1 MFGMTPTQA
10 APGGRIIKVGII
22 GCGMVT
28 QVVHVPSLNSLSHL
42 FQVTYLCDVSEDA
55 MKHSQLKVAGSC
67 RPNTTRSVEE
77 LCNATEVEL
86 VLIASNHAFHASH
99 AVLALQANKYVF
111 IEKPIA
117 LTLQDTDRII
127 AADEAAG
134 GARVFIG
141 YMRRYA
147 AAFVDAVKEVG
158 SIEQIRYA
166 RVRDII
172 GPNSVFMAQS
182 GTYPKTFNDYREA
195 DTEALRTKTLDDM
208 EQALQAELGIAVTKE
223 THMMWEML
231 SILGSHDLSAMREIM
246 GMPKGVIGFSP
257 CATVGSPFWSA
268 IFQYPNFAVAYE
280 SGVDQV
286 ARFDASIEIFGDTK
300 TVKVCI
306 DSPFIKGLPTTMVV
320 KETLRDGSYMESTTR
335 RTYEDPFML
344 ELKEVYQWVAEGKIP
359 KTTPSDAR
367 QDLEILGM
375 LMKAATAWKI

>member
-1 MFGMTPTQA
+1 MFGMKPTEA
-10 APGGRIIKVGII
+10 MPGGRIVRVGII

-28 QVVHVPSLNSLSHL
+28 QVVHVPCLNSLSHL
-42 FQVTYLCDVSEDA
+42 FQVTYLCDVSEEA
-55 MKHSQLKVAGSC
+55 MKHSMLKVAGSS
-67 RPNTTRSVEE
+67 RPKTTQSVEE
-77 LCNATEVEL
+77 LCNAPDVEL
-86 VLIASNHAFHASH
+86 VLIANNHAFHASA

-127 AADEAAG
+127 AADKAAG

-147 AAFVDAVKEVG
+147 AAFVDAVKEVA

-172 GPNSVFMAQS
+172 GPNSVFVAQS
-182 GTYPKTFNDYREA
+182 GTYPRTFNDYREA
-195 DTEALRTKTLDDM
+195 DSEALRTKIHDDM
-208 EQALQAELGIAVTKE
+208 EQALHAELGITVTKE
-223 THMMWEML
+223 TAMMWEML
-231 SILGSHDLSAMREIM
+231 STLGSHDLSAMREIM
-246 GMPKGVIGFSP
+246 GMPKGVVGFSP

-320 KETLRDGSYMESTTR
+320 KETSPDGSYRESTTR

-375 LMKAATAWKI
+375 LMKATTA